1 MACEVDIFLFRTS
14 SPPTRGTIETILDSM
29 DPNMVSVIVDR
40 DVVFNQNHISSAIM
54 HAARS
59 ILSGK
64 ARAKAP
70 ALEVI
75 RWLTG
80 SHQVSR
86 GIETANPGKSTSH
99 ILVMNI
105 PECWPNES
113 DGNEFPK
120 LMEKRYD
127 GSVPEGLEIIL
138 PPFDLGGDKA
148 LEKLGLDTDEN
159 TSNLEKEK
167 MILEAV
173 CLPALK

>member
-1 MACEVDIFLFRTS
+1 MACEVDIFLFWTS
-14 SPPTRGTIETILDSM
+14 STPTKGTIEAILDSM
-29 DPNMVSVIVDR
+29 DPSSISVIVDR
-40 DVVFNQNHISSAIM
+40 DVVFNKTHISSAIM

-105 PECWPNES
+105 PECWPKES
-113 DGNEFPK
+113 GGNEFPE
-120 LMEKRYD
+120 LIEKKY
-127 GSVPEGLEIIL
+127 GGPVPEGLEIIL
-138 PPFDLGGDKA
+138 PPFEFGGDKA
-148 LEKLGLDTDEN
+148 LEKLGLDLDEG
-159 TSNLEKEK
+159 TSNSEKEK
-167 MILEAV
+167 MIMEAV
-173 CLPALK
+173 CLPGLK